1 LIQSKCSHTNR
12 RLDHWG
18 GATVQGK
25 KKKKKGEGVVG
36 VSLLFSRTCTC
47 VCVCVCVCACT
58 HLPQAET
65 AGGGGTAPSDMCPI
79 APIQGN
85 RRQHTSACVA
95 YVSIRNVCLCVRVEA
110 FVRATHKAVTYC
122 NYCLFKSMYFIC
134 P

>member
-1 LIQSKCSHTNR
+1 
-12 RLDHWG
+12 
-18 GATVQGK
+18 VQGK
-25 KKKKKGEGVVG
+25 KKKKKGGG
-36 VSLLFSRTCTC
+36 SRGSEPSFFAYMHVCVR
-47 VCVCVCVCACT
+47 VCVCVRACT

-85 RRQHTSACVA
+85 RRQHTSAYVA